1 MVDSRTELT
10 TFFRQNADRAFDV
23 LAYGDPNIDYVFET
37 ARVPLADEKLL
48 GRRLGTFA
56 GGTAANVACAASRLG
71 ARVAGYG
78 RVGRDADG
86 RMLLTAND
94 EVGVSNAFLRVV
106 EQPTAAATIIVDAS
120 GEKALVYAPMSGE
133 PVDEVAL
140 SAALR
145 QSRLL
150 YAMPYDLAEFRQ
162 VTALAHAHDV
172 AVAIDIEAAVA
183 PTRER
188 LDALL
193 ECSDIIFMNEGGFRA
208 TSDAGITVETIR
220 PLLDKGPQL
229 IVVTMGAAGAIAC
242 SRTAW
247 GEHPAFPVKMVDA
260 TGAGDCF
267 NGAFLAACFNGRT
280 LEGSLAFA
288 CAAASI
294 AVSAVGAR
302 IALPTSEMVESL
314 ILEQIVRK
322 VTSG

>member
-1 MVDSRTELT
+1 MANSRTEPA
-10 TFFRQNADRAFDV
+10 TFFTKNADRPFDM

-71 ARVAGYG
+71 ARVAGFG

-86 RMLLTAND
+86 QLLLTAN
-94 EVGVSNAFLRVV
+94 EEAGISNTFLRVV

-120 GEKALVYAPMSGE
+120 GEKALVYAPMPGE
-133 PVDEVAL
+133 PIDEVAL
-140 SAALR
+140 STALQ

-162 VTALAHAHDV
+162 VTALARAAGV
-172 AVAIDIEAAVA
+172 AIAIDIEAAVA

-193 ECSDIIFMNEGGFRA
+193 ECTDIVFMNEGGFRA
-208 TSDAGITVETIR
+208 TSDADIAVETIR

-229 IVVTMGAAGAIAC
+229 VVVTMGAAGAIAC
-242 SRTAW
+242 SRTASA
-247 GEHPAFPVKMVDA
+247 EHPAFPVKMVDA

-280 LEGSLAFA
+280 LEDSLAFA

-302 IALPTSEMVESL
+302 TALPTTKDVESL
-314 ILEQIVRK
+314 ILEQSAGRA
-322 VTSG
+322 

>member
-1 MVDSRTELT
+1 MVDNRTELAT
-10 TFFRQNADRAFDV
+10 LFQRNADRPFDV
-23 LAYGDPNIDYVFET
+23 LAYGDPNIDYVFEA

-56 GGTAANVACAASRLG
+56 GGTVANVASAASRLG
-71 ARVAGYG
+71 ARVAAYG
-78 RVGRDADG
+78 RVGGDADG
-86 RMLLTAND
+86 QLLLTAN
-94 EVGVSNAFLRVV
+94 EEAGVSNAFLRVV
-106 EQPTAAATIIVDAS
+106 EQSTAAATIIVDAA

-133 PVDEVAL
+133 AVDEPIV

-150 YAMPYDLAEFRQ
+150 YTMPYDLAEFRQ
-162 VTALAHAHDV
+162 ITALAHAHGV

-193 ECSDIIFMNEGGFRA
+193 ECSDIVFMNEGGFRA
-208 TSDAGITVETIR
+208 TLDGEITVETIR

-242 SRTAW
+242 SRAAW
-247 GEHPAFPVKMVDA
+247 AEHPAFPVKMVDA

-267 NGAFLAACFNGRT
+267 NGAFLAACFNDRT
-280 LEGSLAFA
+280 LRESLVFA

-302 IALPTSEMVESL
+302 TALPTTREVEGL
-314 ILEQIVRK
+314 ILNHSAGR
-322 VTSG
+322 T

>member
-1 MVDSRTELT
+1 MADNRTELAAL
-10 TFFRQNADRAFDV
+10 FRKNADRPFDV

-37 ARVPLADEKLL
+37 VRVPLADEKLL

-78 RVGRDADG
+78 RVGGDADG
-86 RMLLTAND
+86 QLLLAAN
-94 EVGVSNAFLRVV
+94 EEAGVSNTFLRVV
-106 EQPTAAATIIVDAS
+106 EQSTAAATIIVDAS
-120 GEKALVYAPMSGE
+120 GEKALVYAPMLGE
-133 PVDEVAL
+133 QVDEVMF
-140 SAALR
+140 SAALQ

-150 YAMPYDLAEFRQ
+150 YAMPYDLTEFRQ
-162 VTALAHAHDV
+162 ITALAREAGV

-193 ECSDIIFMNEGGFRA
+193 ECSDIVFMNEGGFRA
-208 TSDAGITVETIR
+208 TSNADIAVETIC

-229 IVVTMGAAGAIAC
+229 VVVTMGAAGAIAC
-242 SRTAW
+242 SRTISA
-247 GEHPAFPVKMVDA
+247 EHPAFPVKMVDA

-302 IALPTSEMVESL
+302 TALPTTEDVERW
-314 ILEQIVRK
+314 ILDQIVRK

>member
-1 MVDSRTELT
+1 MADSSTELAI
-10 TFFRQNADRAFDV
+10 FFRENADRTFDV

-37 ARVPLADEKLL
+37 VRVPLADEKLL

-71 ARVAGYG
+71 VRVAGYG
-78 RVGRDADG
+78 RVGGDAEG
-86 RMLLTAND
+86 QLLLTANG
-94 EVGVSNAFLRVV
+94 EAGVSNAFLRVV
-106 EQPTAAATIIVDAS
+106 EQPTAAATIIIDAS
-120 GEKALVYAPMSGE
+120 GEKALVYAPMPGE
-133 PVDEVAL
+133 PMDEAVL

-150 YAMPYDLAEFRQ
+150 YAMPYDLTEFRQ
-162 VTALAHAHDV
+162 ITALAHAAGV

-193 ECSDIIFMNEGGFRA
+193 ECSDIVFMNEGGFRA
-208 TSDAGITVETIR
+208 TSDADISVETIR
-220 PLLDKGPQL
+220 PLLDRGPQL

-247 GEHPAFPVKMVDA
+247 AEHPAFPVRMVDA

-267 NGAFLAACFNGRT
+267 NGAFLAACFKDRT
-280 LEGSLAFA
+280 LEDSLAFA

-302 IALPTSEMVESL
+302 TALPTTENVESL
-314 ILEQIVRK
+314 I
-322 VTSG
+322 SGQPVGRA